1 MPKDEIDQ
9 TKPHARGHLMR
20 LGHKLTGY
28 YIPTDNVGVVEL
40 VKTCECA
47 EVSATQE

>member
-28 YIPTDNVGVVEL
+28 YIPTDYPGITEL
-40 VKTCECA
+40 IKTCECA
-47 EVSATQE
+47 EVPA